1 MDFDNILLE
10 ILNEFIKNENIDI
23 EKYCNRYP
31 QYKDALLDK
40 LIIAKLIKQSFREED
55 LSGKKLG
62 DYILLQ
68 ELGRG
73 GMGIVFLG
81 IQPAL
86 SRLTAIKILPPSL
99 THNKEALKNF
109 REEAKIIAK
118 FNHPNIVP
126 IYSIGNE
133 RGVNYIAMS
142 YINGLSLKDII
153 EKIKD
158 RKNIDTLKASNIL
171 NILQEGT
178 VKKQKISQE
187 SITLERS
194 PEFWNK
200 SYFDFI
206 ATIGAEI
213 ADALNYAHR
222 NGIIHGDI
230 KPSNILLT
238 KNAIPMIVDF
248 GLSKEIKKDCS
259 GKTGYFCGTLIYA
272 APEQIKKH
280 IMNDKTDI
288 WALGVLLYE
297 LLTLVNPFKKANIR
311 QTVGE
316 ILKAN
321 PLPLRYYNKKIP
333 IELEAIVL
341 KCLEKNSNDR
351 YNSAAELYQ
360 DLRNYLELK
369 PIKAKPLNVISK
381 THKWI
386 KRNPVLSGVGGVLI
400 LIAFVTLFLGY
411 SAKINQL
418 VEWGVELQHRGEVKE
433 AEKIYLKALKLSFNV
448 PIMAKIREKAFLGLA
463 SIYSTSPETQNKAI
477 DYFKKCLKINS
488 ENIQA
493 LEEMAL
499 TYKWMGKYEESL
511 KCYDRIDKMDC
522 FHPTYNN
529 HVEILTKQ
537 GKIDEAERVYK
548 KLLLMEPYN
557 ILLIEDYARFLLKN
571 NQYRKTLSFLA
582 KKARVKELAE
592 EIDFAVYE
600 CLDKFIRLS
609 EYWLRPINS
618 YEKAKEFLVSKGFDA
633 EYADYVLKKYWK
645 LLSLPIE
652 NLKWN
657 EIMNRVK
664 KQKNNPSD

>member
-238 KNAIPMIVDF
+238 KNAIPMIVD
-248 GLSKEIKKDCS
+248 
-259 GKTGYFCGTLIYA
+259 
-272 APEQIKKH
+272 
-280 IMNDKTDI
+280 
-288 WALGVLLYE
+288 
-297 LLTLVNPFKKANIR
+297 
-311 QTVGE
+311 
-316 ILKAN
+316 
-321 PLPLRYYNKKIP
+321 
-333 IELEAIVL
+333 
-341 KCLEKNSNDR
+341 
-351 YNSAAELYQ
+351 
-360 DLRNYLELK
+360 
-369 PIKAKPLNVISK
+369 
-381 THKWI
+381 
-386 KRNPVLSGVGGVLI
+386 
-400 LIAFVTLFLGY
+400 
-411 SAKINQL
+411 
-418 VEWGVELQHRGEVKE
+418 
-433 AEKIYLKALKLSFNV
+433 
-448 PIMAKIREKAFLGLA
+448 
-463 SIYSTSPETQNKAI
+463 
-477 DYFKKCLKINS
+477 
-488 ENIQA
+488 
-493 LEEMAL
+493 
-499 TYKWMGKYEESL
+499 
-511 KCYDRIDKMDC
+511 
-522 FHPTYNN
+522 
-529 HVEILTKQ
+529 
-537 GKIDEAERVYK
+537 
-548 KLLLMEPYN
+548 
-557 ILLIEDYARFLLKN
+557 
-571 NQYRKTLSFLA
+571 
-582 KKARVKELAE
+582 
-592 EIDFAVYE
+592 
-600 CLDKFIRLS
+600 
-609 EYWLRPINS
+609 
-618 YEKAKEFLVSKGFDA
+618 
-633 EYADYVLKKYWK
+633 
-645 LLSLPIE
+645 
-652 NLKWN
+652 
-657 EIMNRVK
+657 
-664 KQKNNPSD
+664 